1 VTVPVTPPVD
11 AALLDLAVTVAREA
25 GAATLAWFGSRD
37 LAVDAKADGT
47 PVTEADRRAERM
59 VREALARHASG
70 DGVLGEEE
78 AETPGT
84 TGRRWI
90 VDPIDGTKAFTRGV
104 PLYSTLL
111 AMDDE
116 HGPAV
121 GVIVLPALDQ
131 VVYAGR
137 GLGCWTTP
145 GVPAR
150 VSATAAI
157 DGAYL
162 MSSSYSHWPD
172 GDLLAVK
179 HAGAKLRTWGDGYG
193 YALVATG
200 RADAMVDHVVERYDV
215 AAMPVIL
222 AEAGGRFSSLAG
234 EPGAQ
239 HGSGVATNGA
249 IHDELLGLLGGGS
262 DPVA

>member
-1 VTVPVTPPVD
+1 MAVAPPVD
-11 AALLDLAVTVAREA
+11 AALLDLALTVAREA
-25 GAATLAWFGSRD
+25 GAATLEWFGSRD
-37 LAVDAKADGT
+37 LVVEAKADGT
-47 PVTEADRRAERM
+47 PVTAADRTAERL
-59 VREALARHASG
+59 VREALARHAPD

-78 AETPGT
+78 AEMPGT

-116 HGPAV
+116 HGPAI
-121 GVIVLPALDQ
+121 GVIVLPPLDQ

-137 GLGCWTTP
+137 GLGCWTAP

-150 VSATAAI
+150 VSATPAI

-179 HAGAKLRTWGDGYG
+179 HAGATLRTWGDGYG

-222 AEAGGRFSSLAG
+222 GEAGGRFTSLAG

-239 HGSGVATNGA
+239 HGSGVATNGLV
-249 IHDELLGLLGGGS
+249 HDELLSLLGGGS